1 MQLAMVGLGR
11 MGGNM
16 VERLTRHGHTLVV
29 YDRSDEAMAKYEKL
43 GAKRSADLAAL
54 GMQTIHF
61 ESPVQLRANLQARGV
76 LS

>member
-16 VERLTRHGHTLVV
+16 VERLMRHGHTLVV

-54 GMQTIHF
+54 
-61 ESPVQLRANLQARGV
+61 VRALEKPP
-76 LS
+76 S